1 MINTSY
7 WYSFQKLMMKKPR
20 PRKKRYLIKSHSKL
34 EAKLMWDPRLMTALI
49 FCYLTRFQML
59 PGWAS
64 IPTIDA

>member
-1 MINTSY
+1 
-7 WYSFQKLMMKKPR
+7 MMKKPR

-49 FCYLTRFQML
+49 FCYLTRFWML